1 MSESA
6 DVSALT
12 TGLAEVRRQLAGEV
26 KSRQALI
33 KPLDQAQRA
42 LKDAHK
48 NAVALHEASALL
60 EQPAEELSLPDNYNK
75 LVKAV
80 RTIADENLAELEFTF
95 ARDLREAFDAIGI
108 KLDGPPDTLIAEL
121 FLIRPDLRKKQV
133 TMTFSRQPVTKGA
146 VKLDVE
152 KVVSEYQKARKDICE
167 RKVDHK
173 ELLAELFQ
181 SYERVVKLE
190 DKQMGARTGIVDVFR
205 ELVIVRQ
212 PLGFRRDPNKGR
224 FVDYPKTHFAYDM
237 LQLRQSKKLDYN
249 GYRLNLGTAT
259 IDTTSDSTKAMF
271 LATGANE
278 GAFIKD
284 LYFSK

>member
-26 KSRQALI
+26 KARQALI

-42 LKDAHK
+42 LKDAHQ
-48 NAVALHEASALL
+48 NAVALHEATALL
-60 EQPAEELSLPDNYNK
+60 EQPADELSLPSNYNK

-80 RTIADENLAELEFTF
+80 RAVADENLAELEFTF
-95 ARDLREAFDAIGI
+95 ARDLRDTFKDIGV
-108 KLDGPPDTLIAEL
+108 KLEGPPTELIAEL
-121 FLIRPDLRKKQV
+121 FVIRPDLRKKQV

-237 LQLRQSKKLDYN
+237 LQLRQSKKLDHN

-284 LYFSK
+284 LYFGK

>member
-6 DVSALT
+6 DVSALA

-26 KSRQALI
+26 KARLALM

-42 LKDAHK
+42 LKDAHQ
-48 NAVALHEASALL
+48 NAVALHEATALL
-60 EQPAEELSLPDNYNK
+60 EQPSEELSLPTQYNH

-80 RTIADENLAELEFTF
+80 RAIADENLAELEFTF
-95 ARDLREAFDAIGI
+95 ARDLRAAFDAIGI
-108 KLDGPPDTLIAEL
+108 RLEGPPNELIAEL
-121 FLIRPDLRKKQV
+121 FVIKPDLRKKQV

-152 KVVSEYQKARKDICE
+152 KVVSEYLKARKDICE
-167 RKVDHK
+167 RKVDYK
-173 ELLAELFQ
+173 ELLAELF
-181 SYERVVKLE
+181 EAHVRVVKLQ
-190 DKQMGARTGIVDVFR
+190 DKPMGFRTGIVDVFR

-224 FVDYPKTHFAYDM
+224 FVDYPKTHFAYDL
-237 LQLRQSKKLDYN
+237 LQLRQSKKLEHE

-259 IDTTSDSTKAMF
+259 IDTTSDSAKAMF
-271 LATGANE
+271 LASGANE
-278 GAFIKD
+278 GQFIKD
-284 LYFSK
+284 LYFGK